1 MVSKSSRAYA
11 ALAMI
16 ISFIGVAVFLATNR
30 ASPMLELST
39 QYASATTD
47 AQRYILIA
55 AAQSMLSVGKS
66 HTPGTFLGLFLGEVA
81 GITISLVML
90 RGKIFSKV
98 NAFVGILGFVL
109 LLISEIC
116 SSFVPGLFYI
126 AMIFAMGGG
135 LLSMAWYIML
145 SRRFFQLGRL

>member
-1 MVSKSSRAYA
+1 
-11 ALAMI
+11 
-16 ISFIGVAVFLATNR
+16 
-30 ASPMLELST
+30 
-39 QYASATTD
+39 
-47 AQRYILIA
+47 LIA
-55 AAQSMLSVGKS
+55 AAQSMLSVGRS

-98 NAFVGILGFVL
+98 NAFAGILGFVL
-109 LLISEIC
+109 LLIFEIC
-116 SSFVPGLFYI
+116 SSFVLGLFYI